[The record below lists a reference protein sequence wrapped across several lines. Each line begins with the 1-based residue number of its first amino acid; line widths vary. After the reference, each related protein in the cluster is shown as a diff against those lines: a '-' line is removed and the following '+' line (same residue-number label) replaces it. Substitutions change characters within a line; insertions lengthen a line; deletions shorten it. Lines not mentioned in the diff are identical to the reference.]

1 MERFNLHKLTFTEAH
16 IIIASFHKNLKNH
29 ITGESFDYMT
39 REQLL
44 SIIQKEMEKNIYWQL
59 KEEIEKVCV
68 NLIFLVIKFI
78 F

>member
-16 IIIASFHKNLKNH
+16 ILIASLHKNLRNH
-29 ITGESFDYMT
+29 ITT
-39 REQLL
+39 AQLL
-44 SIIQKEMEKNIYWQL
+44 SIIQKEMEQNIYWQL